1 MTEFAAVLNL
11 SQASTTGYTQSRFSK
26 VKIYYEELINT
37 DAMEEELYGFTS
49 LTSEIGGVAGLFLG
63 CSVISLVELLWLFG
77 LSVKSLFK
85 SIGLRQLNTQKIADN
100 RDNVELG
107 YANEGVNNAPW
118 NKERAIILAST
129 IQLASVQNFYGE
141 AMDNELYSLIGRE
154 AKYGAK
160 HGKNYQIQD
169 GLSPFTCPNSW
180 HFRVHLTL
188 QGTTARTIGF
198 SKIITFQA
206 PRYAKIL
213 CALDT
218 SFKEVC
224 KN

>member
-1 MTEFAAVLNL
+1 MALNIWPRKEELTRMMTEFAAVLNL

-85 SIGLRQLNTQKIADN
+85 SIGLRQLNTLKIADN

-107 YANEGVNNAPW
+107 YANEGVDNAP
-118 NKERAIILAST
+118 
-129 IQLASVQNFYGE
+129 
-141 AMDNELYSLIGRE
+141 
-154 AKYGAK
+154 
-160 HGKNYQIQD
+160 
-169 GLSPFTCPNSW
+169 
-180 HFRVHLTL
+180 
-188 QGTTARTIGF
+188 
-198 SKIITFQA
+198 
-206 PRYAKIL
+206 
-213 CALDT
+213 
-218 SFKEVC
+218 
-224 KN
+224 